1 MRKIAE
7 NSINM
12 FDNRIEDL
20 KIDIHNRD
28 ELPSLLL
35 GLQELYRH
43 PEQLSQIL
51 RLVETILP
59 KNVRRDIGREG
70 MNLWQILVL
79 AMVRLTCNFDYDKL
93 SDIAG
98 NHFLLREFLHD
109 CKKSDK
115 RYPRQTLLDNLSM
128 FTAEV
133 LAMINAEIYK
143 IGHTIMNSTGPTEC
157 RIDSFVLETDVH
169 FPTDLSLIWDGSRS
183 MIRLATDAADHFGIP
198 GWREHKSISRKI
210 KSMSRDCQ
218 LIRKKSAKL
227 EATKITKKC
236 DEIKSVEAYHDG
248 VTDLISKVKLTLCL
262 LRPNPRSL
270 HWIKKIEYFIMQ
282 TEKVLDQLIR
292 RVVKDEI
299 IPHSEKIFS
308 IFEPH
313 TEWIVKGK
321 AGITQELG
329 VRVAIAEDEFGFL
342 MDWRVMFQETDDKVT
357 IPMAEKILLAN
368 PTVNMF
374 SFDKGFYTPDNKEKL
389 GDFVDNAILPKKGK
403 MTKAQK
409 AETQEPVYIKFRRKH
424 SRIESA
430 IHALENHGLDRCLD
444 HGKDGFERYV
454 AMAVVARNILQ
465 IGRIVQARMIEEE
478 KRNRKQL
485 A

>member
-183 MIRLATDAADHFGIP
+183 IIRLATDASDHFGIP